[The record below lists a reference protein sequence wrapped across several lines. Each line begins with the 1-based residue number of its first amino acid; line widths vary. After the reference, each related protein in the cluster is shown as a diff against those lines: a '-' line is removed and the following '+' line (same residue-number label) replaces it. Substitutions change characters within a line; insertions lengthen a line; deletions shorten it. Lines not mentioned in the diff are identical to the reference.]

1 MASQYSTRVRNAVA
15 SAVTDTI
22 AAASSSAAA
31 RVALITG
38 AVPASCAA
46 ADAGVEVG
54 SCAIAAGNMAAAAG
68 GAQALAVALSGI
80 TTQDGTIGHYRVY
93 AGDGQCDEQGTVT
106 LTGGGGDCEL
116 AASSLT
122 VVAGQ
127 PIAISLRSLVAGGA

>member
-15 SAVTDTI
+15 SAVTATI
-22 AAASSSAAA
+22 AAASGAAPA

-38 AVPASCAA
+38 AKPASCAA
-46 ADAGVEVG
+46 ADPGTEVG
-54 SCAIAAGNMAAAAG
+54 SCPIAAGNMAAASA
-68 GAQALAVALSGI
+68 GAQALAVALAGV
-80 TTQDGTIGHYRVY
+80 TTQAGTIGHYRVY

-127 PIAISLRSLVAGGA
+127 PIAISLRNLVAGGA